1 MTNRDANRGG
11 CAHSCR
17 WNYDLVKDGITYNPK
32 GDYFAMSSKDLCAIK
47 AIPRLMDIGVDSFKI
62 EGRMKSLHYIAT
74 VVNAYRRIIDEYEET
89 GKVLD
94 YNVYIIVCSQNC
106 HITMLKLTQY
116 RMYGGHN
123 MKKPTK
129 RDTINLFFSAFL
141 IIAFIVCAHFFAQYA
156 SALSQPFGS
165 IIPILVYAVFG
176 LLVFYATRVG
186 DGRAVKRFSLVTL
199 IVMVLPSLYI
209 IVASLAPGLPL
220 YDVFSNASGSG
231 LSVIVT
237 LASIALGYGI
247 PYSFLS
253 GFELADED
261 VVEDEIWREGD
272 RSLAQAQRT
281 LFCP

>member
-1 MTNRDANRGG
+1 MINSLTDF
-11 CAHSCR
+11 
-17 WNYDLVKDGITYNPK
+17 VKQ
-32 GDYFAMSSKDLCAIK
+32 K
-47 AIPRLMDIGVDSFKI
+47 AVAFFTPYLPYS
-62 EGRMKSLHYIAT
+62 
-74 VVNAYRRIIDEYEET
+74 
-89 GKVLD
+89 
-94 YNVYIIVCSQNC
+94 NVHIIVCSQNC
-106 HITMLKLTQY
+106 HILMLNLNQY
-116 RMYGGHN
+116 RMYGGHI

-141 IIAFIVCAHFFAQYA
+141 IIAFIVCAHFFSQYA
-156 SALSQPFGS
+156 SALSQPLGS

-186 DGRAVKRFSLVTL
+186 DGKAVKRFSLVTL

-220 YDVFSNASGSG
+220 YDVFSNANGSG

-253 GFELADED
+253 GFEVADDEAVEEETGNPVQGGIEADLADDENAED
-261 VVEDEIWREGD
+261 TAFEESEEAETEDESESTDETDNGED
-272 RSLAQAQRT
+272 A
-281 LFCP
+281 

>member
-1 MTNRDANRGG
+1 
-11 CAHSCR
+11 
-17 WNYDLVKDGITYNPK
+17 
-32 GDYFAMSSKDLCAIK
+32 
-47 AIPRLMDIGVDSFKI
+47 
-62 EGRMKSLHYIAT
+62 
-74 VVNAYRRIIDEYEET
+74 
-89 GKVLD
+89 
-94 YNVYIIVCSQNC
+94 
-106 HITMLKLTQY
+106 
-116 RMYGGHN
+116 

-141 IIAFIVCAHFFAQYA
+141 IIAFIVCAHFFSQYA
-156 SALSQPFGS
+156 SALSQPLGS

-186 DGRAVKRFSLVTL
+186 DGKAVKRFSLVTL

-220 YDVFSNASGSG
+220 YDVFSNANGSG

-253 GFELADED
+253 GFEVADDEAVEEETGNPVQGGIEADLASVIVTLASIALGYGIPYSFLSGFEVADDEAVEEETGDPVQGGIEADLADDENAED
-261 VVEDEIWREGD
+261 TAFEESEEVETEDEGESTDETDNGED
-272 RSLAQAQRT
+272 A
-281 LFCP
+281 